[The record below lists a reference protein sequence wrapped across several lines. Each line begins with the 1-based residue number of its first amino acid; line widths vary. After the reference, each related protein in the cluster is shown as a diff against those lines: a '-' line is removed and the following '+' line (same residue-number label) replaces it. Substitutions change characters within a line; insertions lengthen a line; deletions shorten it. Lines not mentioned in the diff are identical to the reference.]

1 MTETV
6 IVTLIIC
13 VTVAFCIFFICAALS
28 SAAKEVE
35 AKMIEA
41 SNFIDHEE
49 FEEYE
54 QMVKERFDQM
64 EERIKWLEG
73 RAR

>member
-6 IVTLIIC
+6 MMTLIIC
-13 VTVAFCIFFICAALS
+13 VTVAFCIFFICAAFS
-28 SAAKEVE
+28 SSVKKLE

-41 SNFIDHEE
+41 SNFVDHEE

-54 QMVKERFDQM
+54 QMVKERF
-64 EERIKWLEG
+64 EELEG
-73 RAR
+73 RIK